1 MVRRSSSEPRKC
13 PPCALERHVM
23 MTGLRRPARAAA
35 ALGSRTVSRRSSIKS
50 ASMTSSRRV
59 RSSAVVSAVT
69 VTHNLAG
76 LKRSPVQQVKTS
88 KRHKIKKR
96 LFVSEEA
103 LRSSVRV
110 YLVLYTDRLAS
121 PIGHQYHHAPYDTD
135 PAIDVNPGEATARK
149 RI

>member
-1 MVRRSSSEPRKC
+1 MARRSSSEPRKC
-13 PPCALERHVM
+13 PPCALERQVM

-35 ALGSRTVSRRSSIKS
+35 ALGSRTVSRRSSIRS

-69 VTHNLAG
+69 VTHSLAG
-76 LKRSPVQQVKTS
+76 LKRTPVQQVK

-135 PAIDVNPGEATARK
+135 PAIDVNPVEATARK